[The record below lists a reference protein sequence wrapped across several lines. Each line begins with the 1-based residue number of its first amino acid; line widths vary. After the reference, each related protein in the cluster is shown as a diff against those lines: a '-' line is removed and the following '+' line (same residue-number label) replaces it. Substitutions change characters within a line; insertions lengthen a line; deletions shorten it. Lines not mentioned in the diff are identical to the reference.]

1 MTPMIDVVFL
11 LIIFFLVSS
20 HLAKREV
27 RMPLDLPTAATHRED
42 SVLANRTT
50 INLDADGQIQM
61 GASTIAAS
69 RVSELLLQH
78 QSEHGGAGAV
88 RIRTDKSVPYGMVE
102 PLLRDIAA
110 AGIVD
115 ITFAVREEK

>member
-20 HLAKREV
+20 HLAKRET
-27 RMPLDLPTAATHRED
+27 RMPLDLPTAGSYRTPD
-42 SVLANRTT
+42 PANQRLTLQIT
-50 INLDADGQIQM
+50 ADGRVQAGATLVAPEQI
-61 GASTIAAS
+61 A
-69 RVSELLLQH
+69 VLLAGH
-78 QSEHGGAGAV
+78 RRDHGPNAAV
-88 RIRTDKSVPYGMVE
+88 RIRTDKFATYGTIE

-115 ITFAVREEK
+115 ITFAVREDR